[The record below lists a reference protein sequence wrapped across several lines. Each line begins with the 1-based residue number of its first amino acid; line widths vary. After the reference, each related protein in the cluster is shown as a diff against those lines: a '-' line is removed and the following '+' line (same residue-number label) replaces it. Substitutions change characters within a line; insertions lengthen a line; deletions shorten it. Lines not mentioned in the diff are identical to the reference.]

1 MSFEAKHANHF
12 DLPNDTKLAV
22 QNWVRE
28 IIIPQII
35 ERGEGAYTSEQELLI
50 LHRCATKGVILPSPE
65 SELTRTEDLLL
76 DSSLANQYPEKD
88 LKQLAKKILN
98 PNKSTP
104 VTVSLARH
112 DHRGMYRLEGT
123 ITHGNNK
130 KPKIETIW
138 QDRGFKI
145 DNGNISWIYPAPLY
159 NVDVLMKQLC
169 QKYDQQKN
177 LINENKLIDTAM
189 NLAFI
194 HTIGKLIMHP
204 FTDGN
209 HRAFDRFLELEFA
222 KIKTKLD
229 IPQDE
234 TSNVPRDSIFRSR
247 QASLIL
253 NLLNNNDL
261 SKYLNLNIRHNKKEF
276 TIYQEKLSKAVSELI
291 EKGVNSDP
299 HYRFLYAYIAGDIL
313 SWTNFN
319 QFDQIGKIIITAQK
333 EGNFD
338 VIHQRRPE

>member
-1 MSFEAKHANHF
+1 
-12 DLPNDTKLAV
+12 
-22 QNWVRE
+22 
-28 IIIPQII
+28 
-35 ERGEGAYTSEQELLI
+35 
-50 LHRCATKGVILPSPE
+50 
-65 SELTRTEDLLL
+65 
-76 DSSLANQYPEKD
+76 
-88 LKQLAKKILN
+88 
-98 PNKSTP
+98 
-104 VTVSLARH
+104 
-112 DHRGMYRLEGT
+112 
-123 ITHGNNK
+123 
-130 KPKIETIW
+130 
-138 QDRGFKI
+138 
-145 DNGNISWIYPAPLY
+145 
-159 NVDVLMKQLC
+159 
-169 QKYDQQKN
+169 
-177 LINENKLIDTAM
+177 M